1 MEYSNFLR
9 RVVLTIGLAYSAML
23 SAETVPLPIYSIEFG
38 TAMDLAPACTKV
50 GPAADR
56 DCSRSIAIDNG
67 PSDRSAKFSVR
78 AQASADTGSSSG
90 SLIASASIDVNYQ
103 VPFTVTR
110 QVDIVAVGGQYL
122 AVAPELSLDLSYLYG
137 AVAATKNEAG
147 TGKERA
153 DVGELTVTLTDA
165 TPWTVGAR
173 GQSGGSGINRNV
185 AKGDTTRSI
194 TLSTGASVGEVG
206 SIADIPLSFNSW
218 NDESPPFVD
227 YAVNNSFEQIYAGI
241 VGVQVTLVARS
252 EADPSCIGFLC
263 ELGNGGEAIACFG
276 VGSGLG
282 GFDLDVAGCPVGFS
296 LDLDPVEDG
305 GLDISGSLA
314 QTATA
319 ITRIGPVVP
328 VPAAVWLFGSGLIGL
343 LGVARRKKS

>member
-1 MEYSNFLR
+1 MEYSSFLR

-38 TAMDLAPACTKV
+38 SPTNLAPACTKV
-50 GPAADR
+50 GRAADR
-56 DCSRSIAIDNG
+56 DCSRSIDINNG
-67 PSDRSAKFSVR
+67 PSDRSAKFSVS
-78 AQASADTGSSSG
+78 AQASADTGASSG

-194 TLSTGASVGEVG
+194 TLSTGASGGEVG

-218 NDESPPFVD
+218 NDEFPPFVD
-227 YAVNNSFEQIYAGI
+227 YAVNNSFEQFYKGI
-241 VGVQVTLVARS
+241 VGVQVTLSARS
-252 EADPSCIGFLC
+252 EAEGI
-263 ELGNGGEAIACFG
+263 LGNGGEAIACFG